1 MTARVAL
8 APASGPIPLSLAV
21 YRDRIVAGLGEHGI
35 SVQTGG
41 DGDLYW
47 DPYCAGGSFPQALP
61 PLDAARPT
69 VVTLHGVAPLA
80 LPPED
85 YYATPAAAATG
96 TAVQLQQLA
105 AWLSRR
111 WRIDRLITPSRA
123 AAAEAMHHLGFPT
136 ERIDVVPHGIDRGV
150 YTPAGRRCEEAIGL
164 LCVAQWQP
172 KKNITRLVDA
182 WCRLPAAGRPPLT
195 LVLPGYAGPALPT
208 GVRLIARAL
217 GAEDLAAC
225 YRSAVALV
233 CPSLHETFA
242 LPVAEAMAC
251 GCAVVASDMPALRE
265 LYGDAYLRFDLRD
278 PADMCTALRQVS
290 ESCSLR
296 EELAQAG
303 PEQVSAY
310 TWDASTAGHMQS
322 FARAREAW
330 RPAARHGHAVV
341 VLGMHRSGTSAVAA
355 ALQAGGID
363 FGAEQLPAQAD
374 NPGGYHEA
382 LPLLEVDEALLAAR
396 GSRWDAPGL
405 DLDSAALDAL
415 TPYREAARMALARAV
430 AGANLWGLKE
440 PRMARLLPFW
450 KPLIEAAAT
459 RVTVV
464 VVVRHPEAVAASLA
478 RRDGME
484 RPQALALWLDHM
496 LAIERDTIDL
506 ARVIVVYED
515 LVRDPQATLA
525 AVVAALEASGV
536 NGPRAAAAVHGAWR
550 HHGDGPV
557 APVPGALDPVY
568 ETWRCLVEE
577 AHNPGYRPAG
587 LERCHRA
594 GVEFIRAQAAE
605 PDAYE
610 RWQEHQAV
618 WQRAVRASPV
628 PDGVGEIHLVCIALA
643 GCELAAAASA
653 ASLLAQGDS
662 HWRLTVLAAGPAT
675 VEVVADPR
683 IEWCIVGEPSLHAFS
698 AGLPRNPKNWVGLF
712 DAGDRLH
719 PEAVGLCRRFLV
731 EHPRATLL
739 YSDED
744 TLEASGQRVNPNYKP
759 DFNLEL
765 LRSIP
770 YLGGLMLVRR
780 DILRDL
786 GWDDRYPGAEDYDL
800 ALRVWESAGG
810 DTLVHL
816 PDVLYHRDAQS
827 RRSEVSIEA
836 MVAAARAALG
846 VHLGRTATGATV
858 QDGPFPA
865 SFRVRY
871 PLPRT
876 PSVSILIPTRN
887 EVEQLQRCLET
898 LLGATDYP
906 DLEVIVLDNDSREPE
921 ARQYLDGL
929 IAAERELDG
938 KLRVLPCP
946 GSFNFGAMIN
956 RGAVAARGDYL
967 LLLHNDTAALHPD
980 WLREMMARALQ
991 PGIGAV
997 GARLLFADGR
1007 VQHAGVVLGIGDAK
1021 PTDYPFR
1028 GLAADAPGYFGRARL
1043 AQDYTAVTAACLL
1056 VSQADYAAVGG
1067 MDEANL
1073 AVAYNDVDLCLKLRR
1088 RGRRVVYTPYA
1099 TLLHEGSESRRS
1111 QVEAVSAARCQARFR
1126 EESAV
1131 MRSRWLPRIAADP
1144 AYNPNLSL
1152 RGRGFAPEAA
1162 LPAPRYLA
1170 RVAAPRILC
1179 HPADRQGCG
1188 EYRVLAPAR
1197 ALATAGLAEA
1207 QTSFE
1212 LPLNAVEIERVR
1224 PQAVLLQRQ
1233 FKAHQIETIRCYRR
1247 TGRVFLAY
1255 ELDDLISNL
1264 PLTSTHRSA
1273 IPGDIMRRLRDAV
1286 GLCDRLVVAT
1296 EPLAEAYGHLAPEVI
1311 VRPNYLPRA
1320 IWGAFDPPAP
1330 IAARRPRVGW
1340 AGGIGHAGDL
1350 ALIAGVVE
1358 ALAAEVDWVF
1368 FGMCPE
1374 SLRRYVKE
1382 LHPAVPL
1389 GAYPRALQA
1398 LALDLALAP
1407 LAAVPFNA
1415 AKSNLRLL
1423 EYGACGYP
1431 VIASDVVAY
1440 RGALPVTRVGP
1451 RPRDWIR
1458 AIRECLA
1465 EPVALAAQ
1473 GRELQRVVR
1482 EHWVL
1487 EDHLEEVLNAWLAE
1501 PKVPACGAVKV
1512 DAGEASA
1519 IESRQDADIALK

>member
-1 MTARVAL
+1 MTVRVTL
-8 APASGPIPLSLAV
+8 APAPGPVPLSLAV

-35 SVQTGG
+35 GVHPGG
-41 DGDLYW
+41 EGNLYW
-47 DPYCAGGSFPQALP
+47 DPYCAGGLFPQALP
-61 PLDAARPT
+61 PLEAAHPT
-69 VVTLHGVAPLA
+69 VVTLHGVGPLA

-96 TAVQLQQLA
+96 TAGQLQQLA

-123 AAAEAMHHLGFPT
+123 AAAEAMHHLGFPA

-150 YTPAGRRCEEAIGL
+150 YTPVGRRCEETIGL

-172 KKNITRLVDA
+172 KKNIARLVDA

-195 LVLPGYAGPALPT
+195 LVLPGYAGPPLPA

-217 GAEDLAAC
+217 DAADLAAY
-225 YRSAVALV
+225 YRSAAALV

-251 GCAVVASDMPALRE
+251 GCAVAAADIPALRE
-265 LYGDAYLRFDLRD
+265 LYGDAYLRFDPRD
-278 PADMCTALRQVS
+278 PAGICTALRQLS
-290 ESCSLR
+290 EPRGRR
-296 EELAQAG
+296 EELARAG
-303 PEQVSAY
+303 PEQVSGY
-310 TWDASTAGHMQS
+310 TWAASTAGHLAS

-330 RPAARHGHAVV
+330 EPGGRHGHAVV
-341 VLGMHRSGTSAVAA
+341 VLGMHRGGTSAMAA
-355 ALQAGGID
+355 VLQAGGID
-363 FGAEQLPAQAD
+363 FGTEQLPPHAD

-382 LPLLEVDEALLAAR
+382 LPLLDVDEALLAA
-396 GSRWDAPGL
+396 GAGRWDMPGL
-405 DLDSAALDAL
+405 GLDPAALAGL
-415 TPYREAARMALARAV
+415 APYCPAARMALTRAV
-430 AGANLWGLKE
+430 ARTDLWGLKD

-450 KPLIEAAAT
+450 KPLLEAVAA

-496 LAIERDTIDL
+496 LAIERDTADL
-506 ARVIVVYED
+506 ARVVVVYED
-515 LVRDPQATLA
+515 LVRGPQAALA
-525 AVVAALEASGV
+525 ALDLPGLDRE
-536 NGPRAAAAVHGAWR
+536 RAAAAVHGGWQ
-550 HHGDGPV
+550 HHDDGAV
-557 APVPGALDPVY
+557 APAPGALDPAY
-568 ETWRCLVEE
+568 ETWRCLVAE
-577 AHNPGYRPAG
+577 AHNPGHRSAG
-587 LERCHRA
+587 LDWCHEA
-594 GVEFIRAQAAE
+594 GVEFLRAQAAK
-605 PDAYE
+605 PDVYA
-610 RWQEHQAV
+610 RWQAHQAV
-618 WQRAVRASPV
+618 WQRTVRATPV
-628 PDGVGEIHLVCIALA
+628 PAGAGEIHLLCITLA
-643 GCELAAAASA
+643 GREEAAQASA
-653 ASLLAQGDS
+653 AGLVAQGDS
-662 HWRLTVLAAGPAT
+662 HWRLTILAAGPAAD
-675 VEVVADPR
+675 EVVADPR
-683 IEWCIVGEPSLHAFS
+683 IEWRIVGEPSLHAFS
-698 AGLPRNPKNWVGLF
+698 AGLPRNPKNWVGLL

-744 TLEASGQRVNPNYKP
+744 TLGASGQRVNPHYKP
-759 DFNLEL
+759 DFNPEL
-765 LRSIP
+765 LRSMP
-770 YLGGLMLVRR
+770 YLGGVMLVRQ

-786 GWDDRYPGAEDYDL
+786 GWDDRYPGTEDYDL
-800 ALRVWESAGG
+800 ALRVWEAAGG

-816 PDVLYHRDAQS
+816 PDILYHRDAQS
-827 RRSEVSIEA
+827 RRSAVTIKEMI
-836 MVAAARAALG
+836 AAARAALG
-846 VHLGRTATGATV
+846 AHLGRTVAGATV

-898 LLGATDYP
+898 LLGTTDYP
-906 DLEVIVLDNDSREPE
+906 DFEVIVLDNDSSEPE

-929 IAAERELDG
+929 IAATRDLG
-938 KLRVLPCP
+938 GRLRVLPCP
-946 GSFNFGAMIN
+946 GPFNFSAMIN
-956 RGAVAARGDYL
+956 RGAAAARGEYL
-967 LLLHNDTAALHPD
+967 LLLNNDTATLHPD

-991 PGIGAV
+991 PGVGAV
-997 GARLLFADGR
+997 GARLLFPGGR
-1007 VQHAGVVLGIGDAK
+1007 VQHAGVVLGIGDAA
-1021 PTDYPFR
+1021 PADHPFL

-1056 VSQADYAAVGG
+1056 VSRADYAAVDG

-1073 AVAYNDVDLCLKLRR
+1073 AVAYNDIDLCLKLRR
-1088 RGRRVVYTPYA
+1088 RGRRVIYTPYA
-1099 TLLHEGSESRRS
+1099 TLLHEGSKSQHS
-1111 QVEAVSAARCQARFR
+1111 QVEAISDAHRQVRFR
-1126 EESAV
+1126 EEFGV
-1131 MRSRWLPRIAADP
+1131 MRSRWLPWITADP

-1162 LPAPRYLA
+1162 LPATRYLA

-1197 ALATAGLAEA
+1197 ALAAAGLAEA
-1207 QTSFE
+1207 QASFE
-1212 LPLNAVEIERVR
+1212 LPLNTVEIERVQPR
-1224 PQAVLLQRQ
+1224 AVVLQRQ
-1233 FKAHQIETIRCYRR
+1233 LEDHQIETIRCYRR
-1247 TGRVFLAY
+1247 TGQAFLTY

-1264 PLTSTHRSA
+1264 PLSSA
-1273 IPGDIMRRLRDAV
+1273 HQGTIPSDIMRRLRDAV

-1296 EPLAEAYGHLAPEVI
+1296 EPLAEAYGRWAPEVI
-1311 VRPNYLPRA
+1311 VRPNYLPRGV
-1320 IWGAFDPPAP
+1320 WGAFDPPAP
-1330 IAARRPRVGW
+1330 IVARRPRVGW
-1340 AGGIGHAGDL
+1340 AGGIGHGGDL

-1358 ALAAEVDWVF
+1358 ALAEEVDWVF

-1374 SLRRYVKE
+1374 PLRRYVKE
-1382 LHPAVPL
+1382 LHPAMPL
-1389 GAYPRALQA
+1389 ETYPRALRA
-1398 LALDLALAP
+1398 LALNLALAP

-1451 RPRDWIR
+1451 RSRDWIR
-1458 AIRECLA
+1458 AIRERLA
-1465 EPVALAAQ
+1465 EPEALAAE

-1482 EHWVL
+1482 ERWLL

-1501 PKVPACGAVKV
+1501 PKVPVCGAVKV
-1512 DAGEASA
+1512 NAGEASA
-1519 IESRQDADIALK
+1519 IESRQDADIVLK